1 MPRKAAEP
9 RTSERRDERQWRDE
23 AEDVEERMAGWRL
36 RELERAASL
45 AEAAAK
51 EERMKQELKA
61 EAAAAEP
68 TEIESEIAELRA
80 RVRELQDLQRSVSG
94 QTTTGGGVSP
104 KAVEEEQ
111 LEPGEL
117 EWQPVGTAP
126 QRPARRSIN
135 QEEHLREPA
144 EMQRARAERRRLQME
159 LIQEHRQWK
168 RRRRVAS
175 AKSRARLREQ
185 RAQQ

>member
-1 MPRKAAEP
+1 MRPASQPLPRKAAEP

-23 AEDVEERMAGWRL
+23 AEDVEELMAGWRL
-36 RELERAASL
+36 RELERTASL

-51 EERMKQELKA
+51 EERMKQELEA
-61 EAAAAEP
+61 EAAAEKP
-68 TEIESEIAELRA
+68 TEIESEIAELQA

-104 KAVEEEQ
+104 KVVEEEQ

-126 QRPARRSIN
+126 QRPARRSVN

-144 EMQRARAERRRLQME
+144 EMQRARAERRRIRRQETQKYVRQAATQLRLQRE
-159 LIQEHRQWK
+159 
-168 RRRRVAS
+168 RR
-175 AKSRARLREQ
+175 E
-185 RAQQ
+185 